1 VACWLARSKD
11 EAASDSRL
19 TIEELRLQ
27 IEHCGL
33 VSLRGANLKAVARV
47 YAPCAT
53 MDDEFLKKGGAYE
66 LS

>member
-1 VACWLARSKD
+1 
-11 EAASDSRL
+11 
-19 TIEELRLQ
+19 LQ
-27 IEHCGL
+27 IEHCRL
-33 VSLRGANLKAVARV
+33 VSLQCANLKAVARV